1 VKART
6 AQFEQRHNY
15 RSAENRTCSRNGVVV
30 GRIFKVEV
38 RRKTARASGH
48 TNPDG
53 IRLELR
59 GAGVHAAGGTFNPSE
74 GYKN

>member
-1 VKART
+1 
-6 AQFEQRHNY
+6 
-15 RSAENRTCSRNGVVV
+15 VV